1 MLEMVSIR
9 VFLSVKT
16 FTVKAVFQ
24 VNKQDC
30 YDLRLKTTNMSGV
43 QTVMAIDEILG
54 GEMPPFSRSSSVILY
69 LSGI

>member
-30 YDLRLKTTNMSGV
+30 YDLRLKTTTMSGV
-43 QTVMAIDEILG
+43 PAVMAIDELLG
-54 GEMPPFSRSSSVILY
+54 GEMPPFTVS
-69 LSGI
+69 

>member
-24 VNKQDC
+24 INKQDC
-30 YDLRLKTTNMSGV
+30 YDLRLKTPTMSGV

-54 GEMPPFSRSSSVILY
+54 VEMPLFSKSSSAILY